1 MGEKVVVKPG
11 TEGSAIG
18 VFVVEGAE
26 AIEEAL
32 AKAFEIDNEVL
43 IERYIKGR
51 EYTIAVVGN
60 QNPEALPIIEIVPKS
75 DFYDFES
82 KYAVGGSQHIC
93 PADLPEGIAAR
104 MRQEAVKAHKALS
117 CSGTSRSDFILEDDG
132 TCWVLE
138 TNTIPGMTKTSLL
151 PDAARAA
158 GMSFPELCT
167 KLIECALEEK
177 KL

>member
-1 MGEKVVVKPG
+1 
-11 TEGSAIG
+11 
-18 VFVVEGAE
+18 
-26 AIEEAL
+26 
-32 AKAFEIDNEVL
+32 
-43 IERYIKGR
+43 
-51 EYTIAVVGN
+51 
-60 QNPEALPIIEIVPKS
+60 
-75 DFYDFES
+75 
-82 KYAVGGSQHIC
+82 
-93 PADLPEGIAAR
+93 

-151 PDAARAA
+151 PDAARAT